1 MRANDGP
8 APRPYNGAKVDLN
21 EDMNAT
27 MGQGTMYEFGRWR
40 VSSGRICALAMLAMW
55 LATAA
60 PSPARAQEAAAAST
74 AVADPNEPTDLTVA
88 NRPITTLRAMA
99 FGASPSERVEAITD
113 GLEVVLERGGPLV
126 VSTRPIPEG
135 VAIQVDG
142 KLLFRILDSDA
153 NQEAGETTAMAAD
166 AAARNLQQALDELRE
181 SRNSDAM
188 LKAIGYTLLATTV
201 LFGLLWAIVR
211 CYGFVARRIHAVV
224 QLRSEKL
231 VPNWGQQVVGRS
243 GIADLAVVPVKLAAW
258 VATLLLV
265 YQWAALVLEFF
276 PYTRPWG
283 EGLFDNLL
291 GALGRFGRNVLD
303 AVPGLLFVALIFFV
317 TRFVV
322 RAVRAFFEGVQAG
335 RIQVAWID
343 DTTARPTGRLLIA
356 IIWLFSLVAAYP
368 YIPGSDSEAF
378 KGIGVFVGLMLSIG
392 ASGVVN
398 QAVSGLMLMY
408 TKALRPGEFVQVG
421 ETEGTVTSVGF
432 LTTRIETLR
441 NVEVTLP
448 NAYLV
453 GNVTRNFSRLMAN
466 GGMRLTTAVTI
477 GYNTPWRQVQA
488 MLQIAAERT
497 ARIAQDPPPRV
508 LQTALQDF
516 YVEYTLIVC
525 VAEPKLKFVVLNE
538 LHSHI
543 QDVFN
548 EYGVQIMSPN
558 YEADPADKK
567 FVPKEQWYP
576 TPARADSTAVEA
588 PAGASAPVAE

>member
-1 MRANDGP
+1 
-8 APRPYNGAKVDLN
+8 
-21 EDMNAT
+21 
-27 MGQGTMYEFGRWR
+27 MYEFARGLVSVGRR
-40 VSSGRICALAMLAMW
+40 LAPAMLVATLAMASLVAP
-55 LATAA
+55 AQAQDSAAA
-60 PSPARAQEAAAAST
+60 PT
-74 AVADPNEPTDLTVA
+74 VVDPNEPADLIVA

-99 FGASPSERVEAITD
+99 FGASPAERVEAINEGLD
-113 GLEVVLERGGPLV
+113 GLLDRGGPMV
-126 VSTRPIPEG
+126 VSTRAIAEG

-142 KLLFRILDSDA
+142 KFVLRILDGDA
-153 NQEAGETTAMAAD
+153 DREAGETAAMAAD
-166 AAARNLQQALDELRE
+166 AAARNLQQALNEIRE
-181 SRNSDAM
+181 GRNSEAM
-188 LKAIGYTLLATTV
+188 LRAIGYTLLATVV
-201 LFGLLWAIVR
+201 LAGLLWLIVR
-211 CYGFVARRIHAVV
+211 VHGVAARRIRAAA
-224 QLRSEKL
+224 QLRSEQL
-231 VPNWGQQVVGRS
+231 MPRWGQHVVGGN

-258 VATLLLV
+258 VAALLLV

-291 GALGRFGRNVLD
+291 GALGRFGRNILA
-303 AVPGLLFVALIFFV
+303 AVPGLLFVALIFFI
-317 TRFVV
+317 TRFIV
-322 RAVRAFFEGVQAG
+322 RVVRAFFDGVQAG
-335 RIQVAWID
+335 RIDVGWVD
-343 DTTARPTGRLLIA
+343 ETTARPTGRLLTA

-368 YIPGSDSEAF
+368 YIPGSESEAF

-453 GNVTRNFSRLMAN
+453 GNVTRNLSRLAAN
-466 GGMRLTTAVTI
+466 GGMRLTTSVTI
-477 GYNTPWRQVQA
+477 GYDTPWRQVHA

-497 ARIAQDPPPRV
+497 AGVFRETPTRV

-516 YVEYTLIVC
+516 YVEYTLVVC
-525 VAEPKLKFVVLNE
+525 IADPKLKISVLNE
-538 LHSHI
+538 LHAHI

-567 FVPKEQWYP
+567 FVPKEQWFQA
-576 TPARADSTAVEA
+576 PARPTGEPSAATQADETGNPTRALDS
-588 PAGASAPVAE
+588 AGT

>member
-1 MRANDGP
+1 MTGYARAGFWGRHGH
-8 APRPYNGAKVDLN
+8 AAAMLTLLLVLGSWWPRAQAQTPEPTQGAKAS
-21 EDMNAT
+21 E
-27 MGQGTMYEFGRWR
+27 
-40 VSSGRICALAMLAMW
+40 
-55 LATAA
+55 
-60 PSPARAQEAAAAST
+60 PAE
-74 AVADPNEPTDLTVA
+74 LLIA
-88 NRPITTLRAMA
+88 NRPIVTLRATA
-99 FGASPSERVEAITD
+99 YGASPADRVEAISD
-113 GLEVVLERGGPLV
+113 GVALLLDRGGPLV
-126 VSTRPIPEG
+126 VSSRPIPEG
-135 VAIQVDG
+135 VAVLVDG
-142 KLLFRILDSDA
+142 KFLFRVLHDDV
-153 NQEAGETTAMAAD
+153 NQESGETAAMAAD
-166 AAARNLQQALDELRE
+166 GAVRNLTKAMAETRE
-181 SRNSDAM
+181 SRDSQAM
-188 LKAIGYTLLATTV
+188 LRATGYTLVATLV
-201 LFGLLWAIVR
+201 LVVLLWGITRLYAMVR
-211 CYGFVARRIHAVV
+211 RRVHSAV
-224 QLRSEKL
+224 QRRSEHLAPSWSK
-231 VPNWGQQVVGRS
+231 QVVGQS
-243 GIADLAVVPVKLAAW
+243 GIADLTVVPLRLAAW
-258 VATLLLV
+258 VVALLVV

-291 GALGRFGRNVLD
+291 SALGRFLGNMLE

-317 TRFVV
+317 TRFIV
-322 RAVRAFFEGVQAG
+322 RLVRAFFEGVQAG
-335 RIQVAWID
+335 RIHLSWID
-343 DTTARPTGRLLIA
+343 ETTARPTGRLLIA

-421 ETEGTVTSVGF
+421 ETEGTVTAVGF

-448 NAYLV
+448 NAFLV
-453 GNVTRNFSRLMAN
+453 SNVTRNLSRLAAN

-477 GYNTPWRQVQA
+477 GYGTPWRQVHA

-497 ARIAQDPPPRV
+497 AGVFRETPTRV

-516 YVEYTLIVC
+516 YVEYTLV
-525 VAEPKLKFVVLNE
+525 VAVANPRDKVAVLNE
-538 LHSHI
+538 LHAHI

-567 FVPKEQWYP
+567 FVPKEQWFQ
-576 TPARADSTAVEA
+576 A
-588 PAGASAPVAE
+588 PAQATVVQPAEPRKS

>member
-1 MRANDGP
+1 MYGFARWLVSVGRRLAP
-8 APRPYNGAKVDLN
+8 AMVVV
-21 EDMNAT
+21 T
-27 MGQGTMYEFGRWR
+27 
-40 VSSGRICALAMLAMW
+40 
-55 LATAA
+55 LATANLVA
-60 PSPARAQEAAAAST
+60 PAQAQDNAAAPT
-74 AVADPNEPTDLTVA
+74 AVDPNEPTDLIVA

-99 FGASPSERVEAITD
+99 FGSSPAERVEAITD
-113 GLEVVLERGGPLV
+113 GLDVLLERGGPMV

-142 KLLFRILDSDA
+142 KFLFRILDGDA
-153 NQEAGETTAMAAD
+153 DREAGETAAMAAD
-166 AAARNLQQALDELRE
+166 VAVRNLQRALDEIRE
-181 SRNSDAM
+181 GRSSEAM
-188 LKAIGYTLLATTV
+188 LKAIGYTLLATVV
-201 LFGLLWAIVR
+201 LAGLLWAIVR
-211 CYGFVARRIHAVV
+211 IFGFVARRIRAVV
-224 QLRSEKL
+224 QLRSESL
-231 VPNWGQQVVGRS
+231 VPNWGRQVVGGN

-258 VATLLLV
+258 FAALLLV
-265 YQWAALVLEFF
+265 YQWTALVLEFF

-291 GALGRFGRNVLD
+291 GALGRFGRNILA

-317 TRFVV
+317 TRFIV
-322 RAVRAFFEGVQAG
+322 RVVRAFFDGVQAG
-335 RIQVAWID
+335 RIDVGWVD
-343 DTTARPTGRLLIA
+343 ETTARPTGRLLTA

-421 ETEGTVTSVGF
+421 ETEGTVTSIGF

-448 NAYLV
+448 NAFLV
-453 GNVTRNFSRLMAN
+453 SNVTRNLSRLAAN

-477 GYNTPWRQVQA
+477 GYDTPWRQVHA
-488 MLQIAAERT
+488 MLQMAAERT
-497 ARIAQDPPPRV
+497 LRIARDPAPRV

-516 YVEYTLIVC
+516 YVEYTLVVC
-525 VAEPKLKFVVLNE
+525 IADPKLKISVLDE
-538 LHSHI
+538 LHAHI

-567 FVPKEQWYP
+567 FVPKEQWFQ
-576 TPARADSTAVEA
+576 A
-588 PAGASAPVAE
+588 PAQPTGEPSAETRKS

>member
-1 MRANDGP
+1 
-8 APRPYNGAKVDLN
+8 
-21 EDMNAT
+21 
-27 MGQGTMYEFGRWR
+27 MYEFARWL
-40 VSSGRICALAMLAMW
+40 VSAGQCLAQAMLVVT
-55 LATAA
+55 LATAGLVA
-60 PSPARAQEAAAAST
+60 PAQAQDSAAAT
-74 AVADPNEPTDLTVA
+74 TVVKPNQPADLIVA

-99 FGASPSERVEAITD
+99 FGASPAERVEAITN
-113 GLEVVLERGGPLV
+113 GLDVLLEHGGPMV
-126 VSTRPIPEG
+126 VSTRPIAEG
-135 VAIQVDG
+135 VAIQIDG
-142 KLLFRILDSDA
+142 KFVFRILNDDA
-153 NQEAGETTAMAAD
+153 DRESGETAAMAAD
-166 AAARNLQQALDELRE
+166 VAVRNLQQALDEIRE
-181 SRNSDAM
+181 GRNSEAL
-188 LKAIGYTLLATTV
+188 LKAIGYTLLVTV
-201 LFGLLWAIVR
+201 FLAGLLWVIVR
-211 CYGFVARRIHAVV
+211 MYGFAARRIRAAA
-224 QLRSEKL
+224 QRRSEKL
-231 VPNWGQQVVGRS
+231 MPHWGQQVVGGS
-243 GIADLAVVPVKLAAW
+243 GIADLAVVPLKLAAW
-258 VATLLLV
+258 VVALLLV

-291 GALGRFGRNVLD
+291 GALGRFGRNILA
-303 AVPGLLFVALIFFV
+303 AVPGLLFVLLIFLI
-317 TRFVV
+317 TRFIV
-322 RAVRAFFEGVQAG
+322 RVVRAFFDGVQAG
-335 RIQVAWID
+335 RIDVGWVD
-343 DTTARPTGRLLIA
+343 ETTARPTGRLLTA

-453 GNVTRNFSRLMAN
+453 GNVTRNLSRLAAN

-477 GYNTPWRQVQA
+477 GYDTPWRQVHA
-488 MLQIAAERT
+488 MLQMAAERT
-497 ARIAQDPPPRV
+497 PRIARDPAPRV

-516 YVEYTLIVC
+516 YVEYTLVVC
-525 VAEPKLKFVVLNE
+525 IADPKLKISVLDE
-538 LHSHI
+538 LHAHI

-567 FVPKEQWYP
+567 FVPKEQWFQ
-576 TPARADSTAVEA
+576 A
-588 PAGASAPVAE
+588 PAQPTVEQPAAARES